1 MTRFITPSRLV
12 VDLRDHEPGLP
23 AGRGPLLEDEL
34 TELGA
39 TGRAKHLA
47 GRLATPAG

>member
-1 MTRFITPSRLV
+1 MTLFTTSSRLV
-12 VDLRDHEPGLP
+12 VDLRDPRARP
-23 AGRGPLLEDEL
+23 ASRARPLLEAEL

-47 GRLATPAG
+47 GGLAPAG